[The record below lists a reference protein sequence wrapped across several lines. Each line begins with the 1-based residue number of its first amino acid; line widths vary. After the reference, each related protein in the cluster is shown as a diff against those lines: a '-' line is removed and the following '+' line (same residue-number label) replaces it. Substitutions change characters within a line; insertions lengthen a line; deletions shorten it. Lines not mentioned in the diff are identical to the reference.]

1 MKLSLH
7 AWLNS
12 EWFHARE
19 WRKKATPAA
28 LEAVRKQ
35 ALTARFT
42 DEVDEPPTDV
52 AATPAKRFFSGLPAK
67 PKQNGKY
74 FDLPKRETPTGKYF
88 VIPKE
93 G

>member
-12 EWFHARE
+12 EWFHART

-28 LEAVRKQ
+28 IEAVRQK
-35 ALTARFT
+35 ALTARFS
-42 DEVDEPPTDV
+42 DEVDMPPTEV
-52 AATPAKRFFSGLPAK
+52 STQPAKRFFSGLPAK

-74 FDLPKRETPTGKYF
+74 FDLPKKATPTTKYF
-88 VIPKE
+88 VIPKGE
-93 G
+93 